1 MSDIDMMQAAID
13 EDPALRGWEVVSD
26 VSICCAEHGYDIE
39 WDGVCPEGC
48 VSAIRQM
55 GWI

>member
-1 MSDIDMMQAAID
+1 MSDTDMMQEAIN
-13 EDPALRGWEVVSD
+13 EDPKLQGWEIINEYT
-26 VSICCAEHGYDIE
+26 ICCAEHGYSIE

-48 VSAIRQM
+48 VSAIRQL